1 MKFTV
6 RFGEKGTRRE
16 DLEKEEEKERERE
29 RQVGRSIGDRMC
41 FRTCGST
48 RRFNLTGY
56 EIYPL
61 LAIKERGHGT
71 V

>member
-29 RQVGRSIGDRMC
+29 RETGRTKYR
-41 FRTCGST
+41 
-48 RRFNLTGY
+48 
-56 EIYPL
+56 
-61 LAIKERGHGT
+61 
-71 V
+71 